1 MNKHTRPDEWD
12 QGPKISVGPPGEP
25 PPPGTTSAFRF
36 DCEEAKESED
46 YHGIYRDLE
55 FVINVTRQLR
65 TVLLQ
70 ESDQASDEASPTSVS
85 DDVLRALWISA
96 LVTYGRCFHK
106 GKRRWLDERI
116 FEGEAEDVLT
126 LHRYFRDY
134 RDKHT
139 AHSVNPFEIH
149 ATGIKIAGRDGDDPH
164 VEGVVTMFATRGNET
179 PEVVGYLEWLATYAQ
194 NVAGKKHKE
203 ASNKVLERA
212 ESLTKEQL
220 KKLRPLEVMP
230 QQGFEAARSRR
241 R

>member
-1 MNKHTRPDEWD
+1 MP
-12 QGPKISVGPPGEP
+12 
-25 PPPGTTSAFRF
+25 FRF

-55 FVINVTRQLR
+55 FVVNVTRQLR
-65 TVLLQ
+65 AALLQ
-70 ESDQASDEASPTSVS
+70 QSAQPSGEASSASDN
-85 DDVLRALWISA
+85 VLRALWIAA

-106 GKRRWLDERI
+106 GKRRWLDEKI
-116 FEGEAEDVLT
+116 FDGQAEGVLT
-126 LHRYFRDY
+126 YHRYFRDY

-149 ATGIKIAGRDGDDPH
+149 ATGIHIVDHDGDDPH

-179 PEVVGYLEWLATYAQ
+179 PKVVGYLEWLATYAR
-194 NVAGKKHKE
+194 NVAWEKHEE

-230 QQGFEAARSRR
+230 HQGFEAAKSRR